1 MDLNAKQKN
10 ERKKKG
16 SPTRFETYKKH
27 PTNLTREDLSDV
39 RVLLY
44 NQAFS
49 VCAFEY
55 VLV

>member
-27 PTNLTREDLSDV
+27 PTNLTQEDLSDV
-39 RVLLY
+39 HVLLY
-44 NQAFS
+44 NHAFS
-49 VCAFEY
+49 VCVLQY
-55 VLV
+55 VQV